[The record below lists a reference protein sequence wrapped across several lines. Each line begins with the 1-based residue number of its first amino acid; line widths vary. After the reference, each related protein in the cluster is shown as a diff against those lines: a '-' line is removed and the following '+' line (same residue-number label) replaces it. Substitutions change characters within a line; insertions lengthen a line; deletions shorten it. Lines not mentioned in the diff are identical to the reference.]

1 MSCVKGSNGEHRSQS
16 PLFTHAFLKPQK
28 HLKLMFSGTHTVG
41 CNAKKNNNNNVLKIT
56 FFKNASPITTISTEQ
71 YLHP

>member
-56 FFKNASPITTISTEQ
+56 FF
-71 YLHP
+71 